1 MPFQTNTA
9 ARFSSSSD
17 TTLKN
22 EPLEF
27 EETFSSEKS
36 VLNLALERNNPSRS
50 TMSASRSD
58 DTLYSDEARYLYHL
72 DSPSSAIISSSNHLS
87 SIFLQRDSTSDCSS
101 SSRHS
106 SLLND
111 TTNCSAVYSPL
122 SSPSLPPYIEND
134 KLPLTHPLFSRFLT
148 PWRRYLK
155 FLWIGR
161 FSTFFVRGL
170 AMALGVYLVDRWV
183 FLGSIS
189 FK

>member
-1 MPFQTNTA
+1 MPLQKNTA
-9 ARFSSSSD
+9 ARLSSSSD
-17 TTLKN
+17 ATLKN

-27 EETFSSEKS
+27 KETFSSEKL
-36 VLNLALERNNPSRS
+36 VLNLALERNNPSGS

-72 DSPSSAIISSSNHLS
+72 DSPLSAIISSSNHLS
-87 SIFLQRDSTSDCSS
+87 PIFLKRDSTSDSTS
-101 SSRHS
+101 SSRRS
-106 SLLND
+106 SISSD
-111 TTNCSAVYSPL
+111 TSCCYADYSPL

-134 KLPLTHPLFSRFLT
+134 KLPMTHPLFSRLLT
-148 PWRRYLK
+148 PWRRFLK

-161 FSTFFVRGL
+161 FSTFLVRGL
-170 AMALGVYLVDRWV
+170 AMGLGIYLVDRWV